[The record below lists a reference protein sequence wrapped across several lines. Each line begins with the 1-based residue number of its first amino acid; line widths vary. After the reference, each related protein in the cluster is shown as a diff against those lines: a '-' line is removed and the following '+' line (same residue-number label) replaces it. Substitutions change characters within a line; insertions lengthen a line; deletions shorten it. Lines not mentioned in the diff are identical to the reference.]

1 MPGDSALELRIDA
14 KTFAVPGRVPHAVLR
29 DVAFTA
35 VPGEILALLGRSGSG
50 KSTVLRIALGL
61 DRDFIGRVRM
71 PPGRVGVVFQE
82 PRLLP
87 WLTLTE
93 NLRLVVTDG
102 VPAPDIGDLFDTVG
116 LPGIADRLPSEL
128 SLGMARRVAL
138 ARALAV
144 DPDTLVLD
152 EPFASLDRRL
162 GADLAARVADRARR
176 RRAIVLLATHELDH
190 ALAIA
195 DRILVLSGHPAT
207 LAANEAVPD
216 RAADP
221 GGVDALRDTLLER
234 FAFLGTD
241 A

>member
-1 MPGDSALELRIDA
+1 MPGDGTLDVRIDA
-14 KTFAVPGRVPHAVLR
+14 KAFAVPGSAPQTVLR
-29 DVAFTA
+29 DVGFAAF
-35 VPGEILALLGRSGSG
+35 PGEILALLGHSGSG

-61 DRDFIGRVRM
+61 DRDFAGRVRM
-71 PPGRVGVVFQE
+71 PRGRIGVVFQE
-82 PRLLP
+82 PRLLA
-87 WLTLTE
+87 WLTLAE
-93 NLRLVVTDG
+93 NIRLVLTDG
-102 VPAPDIGDLFDTVG
+102 VPVPDVADLLDMVG
-116 LPGIADRLPSEL
+116 LPGVADRLPSEL

-162 GADLAARVADRARR
+162 AAALAVLVAERARR
-176 RRAIVLLATHELDH
+176 RHAIVLLATHELEH

-195 DRILVLSGHPAT
+195 DRILVLAGHPAT
-207 LAANEAVPD
+207 LAADVTVPD
-216 RAADP
+216 RADP
-221 GGVDALRDTLLER
+221 RALDALRDALLER